1 MLWDL
6 FCRVVDNFGDVG
18 VCWRA
23 AADLAS
29 RGEQVRLW
37 LDDASALAWMAPG
50 GREGVQVL
58 PWESASAENAPGDV
72 VIEAFGCEL
81 PAAFVARSVFHGLRK
96 GHQNATNR
104 ELMMVLFFTE

>member
-29 RGEQVRLW
+29 RGERVRLW
-37 LDDASALAWMAPG
+37 IDDASALAWMAPG
-50 GREGVQVL
+50 GQPGVQVEAWADAAAAGA
-58 PWESASAENAPGDV
+58 PAPGDV
-72 VIEAFGCEL
+72 VVEAF
-81 PAAFVARSVFHGLRK
+81 
-96 GHQNATNR
+96 
-104 ELMMVLFFTE
+104 